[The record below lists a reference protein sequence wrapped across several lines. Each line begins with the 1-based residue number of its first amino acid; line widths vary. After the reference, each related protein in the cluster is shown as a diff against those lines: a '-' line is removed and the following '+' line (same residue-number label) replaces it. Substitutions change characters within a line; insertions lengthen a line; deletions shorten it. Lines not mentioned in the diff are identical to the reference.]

1 MSVRVG
7 VFRPQTT
14 PLHQVSAGVK
24 LGLLFVAGLA
34 TVLIDNPEAI
44 TAFALAW
51 LLLLISTRPP
61 AMSTVRTLT
70 GLAIVSVVSG
80 LYSFLTG
87 DIDQAIII
95 AAGIFGLACLALA
108 ISSSTATGEIL
119 DLATRMARPFRWIV
133 PTQAVGLMVALMVR
147 AIPEVARIYSES
159 HESARAR
166 GLERSWRAT
175 LIPTVTRSVGFAID
189 LGQAM
194 HARGVSDDFRRT
206 RRPKKGEEPEPEP
219 TGVTGAGRPLTAEG
233 LEESA
238 PTPMPIPGS
247 LKRTREVQAAQQ
259 AESEAAVEAQTP
271 DSGEATPVP
280 VPVGAG
286 SVDRGDAQPM
296 QRRRYR
302 APRPQALLTAAP
314 EPAEPSGPVASWV
327 PEIPTPAA
335 PPAERGQEPAAV
347 EAPAQVAPAPLPEP
361 TAETFAE
368 PQQPA
373 TVAEPQQPETRAEAQ
388 PARPEE
394 PKPEYKFVGRRAR
407 REGRQ

>member
-24 LGLLFVAGLA
+24 LSLLLVAGLA

-44 TAFALAW
+44 AAFALAW

-61 AMSTVRTLT
+61 VMSTVRTLA
-70 GLAIVSVVSG
+70 GLAIVSVLSG
-80 LYSFLTG
+80 LYSYLSG
-87 DIDQAIII
+87 DVAQAIII
-95 AAGIFGLACLALA
+95 ATGIFGLACLALA

-147 AIPEVARIYSES
+147 AIPEVARIYGES

-206 RRPKKGEEPEPEP
+206 RRRRKGEAPEPEP

-233 LEESA
+233 LEESSPA
-238 PTPMPIPGS
+238 PMPIPGS
-247 LKRTREVQAAQQ
+247 LKRTRAAQAAML
-259 AESEAAVEAQTP
+259 AEAQ
-271 DSGEATPVP
+271 SAEASPTATAEPAMAEPVP
-280 VPVGAG
+280 APAAAAG
-286 SVDRGDAQPM
+286 REQHSAEDSQAPT
-296 QRRRYR
+296 RRTYR
-302 APRPQALLTAAP
+302 APRPQPLLTAAP
-314 EPAEPSGPVASWV
+314 EPAEASGPVASWV
-327 PEIPTPAA
+327 PEIPRSAAA
-335 PPAERGQEPAAV
+335 PVTQPAGEPVAEPAAQALAEEPPASEQSAS
-347 EAPAQVAPAPLPEP
+347 EAAS
-361 TAETFAE
+361 
-368 PQQPA
+368 
-373 TVAEPQQPETRAEAQ
+373 
-388 PARPEE
+388 E

-407 REGRQ
+407 REGRR

>member
-24 LGLLFVAGLA
+24 LGLLLVAGLA

-44 TAFALAW
+44 AAFALAW

-61 AMSTVRTLT
+61 VMSTVRTLT
-70 GLAIVSVVSG
+70 GLAIVSVLSG
-80 LYSFLTG
+80 LYSYLAG
-87 DIDQAIII
+87 DLGQAIII

-206 RRPKKGEEPEPEP
+206 RRRKKGEAPEPEP
-219 TGVTGAGRPLTAEG
+219 TGVTGAGRPLTADT
-233 LEESA
+233 LDDSTPA
-238 PTPMPIPGS
+238 PMPIPGA
-247 LKRTREVQAAQQ
+247 LKRARAAQAAER
-259 AESEAAVEAQTP
+259 AEIEAASEPSEA
-271 DSGEATPVP
+271 PVP
-280 VPVGAG
+280 VTAGAPAPAPEG
-286 SVDRGDAQPM
+286 ADAAQPASTPS
-296 QRRRYR
+296 RRTYR

-314 EPAEPSGPVASWV
+314 EPVEASGPVASWV

-335 PPAERGQEPAAV
+335 RPEEAAQQPAATEAPAPETPAAEPEPEAV
-347 EAPAQVAPAPLPEP
+347 EAPASV
-361 TAETFAE
+361 
-368 PQQPA
+368 
-373 TVAEPQQPETRAEAQ
+373 
-388 PARPEE
+388 E